1 MIEGFA
7 TAVVEDVNDPL
18 SMGRVKARCL
28 EYHTTDMLALPTE
41 DLPWATCLLPVDSA
55 GVASV
60 GSTNVQLIK
69 GSWVTGFFRDPG
81 DYQDFVIIGAYP
93 KANNEGGIGVSGGPS
108 AATGGFVGANS
119 GWDGFPAPATVA
131 GSPAEKI
138 ISLCK
143 SQLQVRE
150 TNGSNQGPGLQKYW
164 DSVGWDGYASR
175 SPWCAAFVTW
185 IIEQTGVLEDK
196 DRPKTASAFAYR
208 QWANKHPHLAQRR
221 VNPQTVYA
229 GDIVVFKF
237 SHIGMAIENSNGGY
251 VQCIEGNTNAAGSRE
266 GHGVYIKKRAL
277 SLITDSISIAASPE
291 RGGMAP
297 SGTIATGQPG
307 TPTA

>member
-7 TAVVEDVNDPL
+7 TAVVEDTNDPL
-18 SMGRVKARCL
+18 SKGRVKVRCF
-28 EYHTTDMLALPTE
+28 EYHTTDMNLLPTE

-55 GVASV
+55 GVSGVGGSSV
-60 GSTNVQLIK
+60 ALLI

-93 KANNEGGIGVSGGPS
+93 NYNSEAGFSVSGGAS
-108 AATGGFVGANS
+108 SSVGGFVGANS
-119 GWDGFPAPATVA
+119 GWDGFPAPATVT
-131 GSPAEKI
+131 GSPAQKI

-164 DSVGWDGYASR
+164 DSVGWNGYASR
-175 SPWCAAFVTW
+175 QPWCAAFVTW
-185 IIEQTGVLEDK
+185 IVEQTAALEDK
-196 DRPKTASAFAYR
+196 DRPKTASAYAYR

-229 GDIVVFKF
+229 GDIVIFNF

-251 VQCIEGNTNAAGSRE
+251 VQTAEGNTNAAGSRE
-266 GHGVYIKKRAL
+266 GHGVYIKKRSL
-277 SLITDSISIAASPE
+277 SLMTDAISIKASPE
-291 RGGMAP
+291 RGGMP
-297 SGTIATGQPG
+297 PTGTVSTGQPG
-307 TPTA
+307 TPTT